1 LRIAFFVHGYLP
13 WDKYGVPRYIER
25 LANSL
30 VKRGHKIVIISAGRW
45 GLKRYEEINSNY
57 KIYRSYG
64 IVPAR
69 LSHFVLEI
77 WSLFIYS
84 LWSILKGPRIIKKE
98 KIEVIHGHTFEWG
111 GVQAL
116 LVSKITKRP
125 CIITIH
131 GSGLARNR
139 LQEKFQRALL
149 KYCDFIVCQR
159 KEVLNKIIS
168 WGYDLDK
175 VAILGGAAIDTEKY
189 KPLSTKHNV
198 FPVKITFIGRLEDFR
213 GPELLLDAIPIIIQR
228 TSNVIFQF
236 VGDGP
241 KKISLLKK
249 VKELN
254 IEKYVSFLGARNDI
268 DKILMDS
275 DIYVASSPYENFT
288 SLALFEAMS
297 AGLAIVATDVG
308 ETKKLLE
315 KKETMLLAKPTPESI
330 AEQLLKLIQNPSL
343 RQKLG
348 RNARDLI
355 VEEYSLLKLTKD
367 QENLYIKVFKNYFS
381 CCSYRKSS

>member
-57 KIYRSYG
+57 KIYRSCG
-64 IVPAR
+64 IVPP
-69 LSHFVLEI
+69 SFSPFILEI
-77 WSLFIYS
+77 WSLFSYFFWF
-84 LWSILKGPRIIKKE
+84 LLKAPRIIKKE
-98 KIEVIHGHTFEWG
+98 KIEIIHGHTFEWG
-111 GVQAL
+111 GVLAL

-139 LQEKFQRALL
+139 LEEKFQRALL
-149 KYCDFIVCQR
+149 QYCDLIICQR
-159 KEVLNKIIS
+159 KEVLDKIIS
-168 WGYDLDK
+168 WSYNLDK
-175 VAILGGAAIDTEKY
+175 VKMLGGAAVDTEKY
-189 KPLSTKHNV
+189 KPSPTKYNV
-198 FPVKITFIGRLEDFR
+198 SPVKITFIGRLEDFR
-213 GPELLLDAIPIIIQR
+213 GPELLLDAIPIIIR
-228 TSNVIFQF
+228 HTSNVIFQF
-236 VGDGP
+236 VGEGR
-241 KKISLLKK
+241 KKTTLLKK

-254 IEKYVSFLGARNDI
+254 IEKYVTFLGARNDV
-268 DKILMDS
+268 DKILKDS
-275 DIYVASSPYENFT
+275 DIYVASSPYENFS

-297 AGLAIVATDVG
+297 TGLAIVATDVG

-315 KKETMLLAKPTPESI
+315 KKETMLLANPTPDSI

-348 RNARDLI
+348 KNARDLI
-355 VEEYSLLKLTKD
+355 IEEYSLLKLVKA
-367 QENLYIKVFKNYFS
+367 QENLYMQVLKNYFGG
-381 CCSYRKSS
+381 RIHGESS

>member
-1 LRIAFFVHGYLP
+1 MRIAFFVHGYLP

-84 LWSILKGPRIIKKE
+84 LWSILKGQRIIKKE
-98 KIEVIHGHTFEWG
+98 KIELIHGHTFEWG

-116 LVSKITKRP
+116 LVSKITNRP

-139 LQEKFQRALL
+139 LEEKFQRALL
-149 KYCDFIVCQR
+149 QYCDSIICQR
-159 KEVLNKIIS
+159 KEVVNKIIS
-168 WGYDLDK
+168 WGYNLDK
-175 VAILGGAAIDTEKY
+175 VTILGGAAVDTEKY
-189 KPLSTKHNV
+189 NPLSTKQNLS
-198 FPVKITFIGRLEDFR
+198 PVKITFIGRLEDFK

-254 IEKYVSFLGARNDI
+254 IEKYVSFLGARNDV
-268 DKILMDS
+268 DKILKDS
-275 DIYVASSPYENFT
+275 DIYVASSPYENFS

-381 CCSYRKSS
+381 GRIYGKSS